1 MNADRSPT
9 AQAPDLTIDIGS
21 ITLANP
27 LIAASGCY
35 NRGAEYGRIVN
46 VAAYGAIT
54 LKSITREPRL
64 GNGMPRIALTPSGML
79 NAIGLQG
86 PGIEYF
92 VEHEAPKLLEV
103 PTAVI
108 ASVAGFSVGEFA
120 DVAARMDGLPGI
132 VAIELDVSC
141 PNVDSEGECFA
152 VDPRATDAVL
162 SAVKRRVSLPIIA
175 KLTPNVADIR
185 PIARAAEEAGADAI
199 SLVNSLRGMAIDVT
213 GARPTLAN
221 GTGGLT
227 GPAIRPVAVYQVWEA
242 AQTVK
247 IPIIGMGGVENGR
260 DALEMMMAGARAVA
274 IGTANFRDPEVA
286 VHVGAALAAEAVRR
300 GFASVRSLTG
310 LANPGF
316 AASRWPADRRPS
328 RSGARR

>member
-1 MNADRSPT
+1 MSAERNGA
-9 AQAPDLTIDIGS
+9 AAGPDLSVDIGRA
-21 ITLANP
+21 TLANP

-35 NRGAEYGRIVN
+35 NQGAEFGRIIDVT
-46 VAAYGAIT
+46 AYGAIT
-54 LKSITREPRL
+54 LKSITRDPRL
-64 GNGMPRIALTPSGML
+64 GNSMPRIALTPSGML

-86 PGIEYF
+86 PGIDYF
-92 VEHEAPKLLEV
+92 VAHQAPKLASV

-120 DVAARMDGLPGI
+120 DVAAKMDGLAGI

-152 VDPRATDAVL
+152 VDPRATDAVVA
-162 SAVKRRVSLPIIA
+162 AVKRRVSLPIIV

-199 SLVNSLRGMAIDVT
+199 SLINSLRGMAIDVDN
-213 GARPTLAN
+213 ARPTLAN

-227 GPAIRPVAVYQVWEA
+227 GPAIRPVAVYQVWET

-247 IPIIGMGGVENGR
+247 VPVIGMGGVESGR
-260 DALEMMMAGARAVA
+260 DVVEMMMAGATAVA
-274 IGTANFRDPEVA
+274 IGTANFRDPLVA
-286 VHVGAALAAEAVRR
+286 RHAGEAIAAEAARR

-310 LANPGF
+310 LANPGY
-316 AASRWPADRRPS
+316 AARRWPADRKPAAL
-328 RSGARR
+328 GARR